1 MAVAVIMKLR
11 LDKYLTEMGCG
22 TRSQVKKEI
31 LKGSVS
37 VNGEIA
43 KKAERKVD
51 TEKDEIIFKGEKIF
65 YAGYEYFMLNKPAG
79 VVSATE
85 DKKERTVIDLIKE
98 SKRKDLF
105 PAGRLDK
112 DTEGLLLITNNGQL
126 AHRLL
131 SPKKHVDKI
140 YYAKIKGIVTEEDV
154 RLFEKGVH
162 IGDEKPTMPAAL
174 EILSVQKERRKEKI
188 KEQKILPET
197 KNETDEKEDGYSEI
211 YLTIKEG
218 RFHQVKRMFRAVGKE
233 VVYLKR
239 IQFGTLTL
247 DPSLKPGQ
255 YRKLTEE
262 EVEQLC

>member
-1 MAVAVIMKLR
+1 MKLR

-43 KKAERKVD
+43 KKAELKVD

-112 DTEGLLLITNNGQL
+112 DTEGLLLITNDGQL

-162 IGDEKPTMPAAL
+162 IGDEKPCHL
-174 EILSVQKERRKEKI
+174 CRR
-188 KEQKILPET
+188 T
-197 KNETDEKEDGYSEI
+197 TSGYSEI

>member
-1 MAVAVIMKLR
+1 MAKIR
-11 LDKYLTEMGCG
+11 LDKYLADMQIG
-22 TRSQVKKEI
+22 TRSAVKEYI
-31 LKGSVS
+31 RKGRVR
-37 VNGEIA
+37 VNEAVVKSPEQKI
-43 KKAERKVD
+43 D
-51 TEKDEIIFKGEKIF
+51 TETDTVLYDDKPVG
-65 YAGYEYFMLNKPAG
+65 YHTYEYFMLNKPQG
-79 VVSATE
+79 VVSATQ
-85 DKKERTVIDLIKE
+85 DTKEKTVTELITEKN
-98 SKRKDLF
+98 RKDLF
-105 PAGRLDK
+105 PVGRLDK
-112 DTEGLLLITNNGQL
+112 DTEGLLLITNDGDL

-131 SPKKHVDKI
+131 APKKHVDKI

>member
-1 MAVAVIMKLR
+1 MKLR

-105 PAGRLDK
+105 PA
-112 DTEGLLLITNNGQL
+112 NNNRTTHWYRAL
-126 AHRLL
+126 VAISFPMR
-131 SPKKHVDKI
+131 
-140 YYAKIKGIVTEEDV
+140 Y
-154 RLFEKGVH
+154 
-162 IGDEKPTMPAAL
+162 GDIP
-174 EILSVQKERRKEKI
+174 Q
-188 KEQKILPET
+188 
-197 KNETDEKEDGYSEI
+197 
-211 YLTIKEG
+211 
-218 RFHQVKRMFRAVGKE
+218 RFH
-233 VVYLKR
+233 VYV
-239 IQFGTLTL
+239 Q
-247 DPSLKPGQ
+247 S
-255 YRKLTEE
+255 
-262 EVEQLC
+262 